1 MPEIRIYA
9 RGIRNAKFAALTA
22 AVLFFFAVIF
32 APALPERV
40 VPWWNEGQCWWF
52 NGTIEDKWTADNDG
66 MRGTTDY
73 LFLVNGT
80 LNELIESSHGLL
92 YTNET
97 TAISVIVHGGPID
110 YAMFNVGDHYNGY
123 ACDTMTLR
131 EAVANGTIEFL
142 LWAGI

>member
-9 RGIRNAKFAALTA
+9 RGIRNAKFAAITC
-22 AVLFFFAVIF
+22 AVLFCLALIF
-32 APALPERV
+32 TPALPERV
-40 VPWWNEGQCWWF
+40 VPWWNEGTCWWF
-52 NGTIEDKWTADNDG
+52 NGTIEDKWMEDNDG
-66 MRGTTDY
+66 MPGTTDY

-80 LNELIESSHGLL
+80 LKELNESSPLL
-92 YTNET
+92 YTNNSTRIE
-97 TAISVIVHGGPID
+97 VLVHGGPLD
-110 YAMFNVGDHYNGY
+110 WADFNVGDRYEGY